1 MPKGIFFLNHDEI
14 KGPEVKCSYFTSP
27 IPLHQEFIS
36 KLYMSHAGFES
47 SNLIEI
53 KFDQYKSVSCFT
65 GNLDRRSQKEGIL
78 GVIFEEN
85 EIYNNLDLFLMRN
98 INLAS
103 NKQDNQTIK
112 DIFTN
117 KLLNYLELVN
127 LLDKV
132 EIESILEIFILTG
145 DNEYKSC
152 LLKMGEKKVSNSEM
166 IDIYKKILENQI
178 IPQYF
183 YIKLDIETFDNS
195 YLIFKTNRSIQNFN
209 NILST
214 IKLYLE
220 NSFYYSLEI
229 LILFMFPS
237 IVRIVPY
244 KPKLAKKYID
254 KNKSILQY
262 LQKSENY
269 GYEFSNL
276 VSYLIKGDIYI
287 SPLLKI

>member
-244 KPKLAKKYID
+244 TPKIAKKYTD
-254 KNKSILQY
+254 KQESILKN
-262 LQKSENY
+262 LQNSENY
-269 GYEFSNL
+269 SQEFNNL
-276 VSYLIKGDIYI
+276 ISDLMKGDIYI
-287 SPLLKI
+287 SPLSKN